1 VDLDALAGLDS
12 GRVSSFN
19 TLKGQESAL
28 LDSKPIFMALAI
40 CQRLVRAT
48 GPLVTQSMLEAAA
61 VDAREAASALLAFAD
76 SVEPAEA
83 PARIRA
89 VK

>member
-1 VDLDALAGLDS
+1 MI
-12 GRVSSFN
+12 
-19 TLKGQESAL
+19 
-28 LDSKPIFMALAI
+28 DSKPIFTALAI

-48 GPLVTQSMLEAAA
+48 GPSVGAEALQRAA

-76 SVEPAEA
+76 SVAPAEA
-83 PARIRA
+83 REAARIRA